1 MIPNEDDLSKA
12 LRPSQRFD
20 RLPLATLLL
29 SISAVVFVWLIDR
42 SSLPIPPNW
51 LLTGGMATGLLLTLM
66 AQSYANKKQLIIQQI
81 HQLHL
86 QSLKDKAQIREDN
99 LKLKASEDQLLA
111 LLDVSPI
118 AIRIAVDGGYR
129 VVFHNPSY
137 ARLVNNTQ
145 VTGED
150 PSQYYSDPGEYHR
163 VLEEL
168 TKVHQVINRQMRLR
182 IPGSSDVWVLA
193 SYMPTEYRGQP
204 AILGWF
210 YDITPVQTALREI
223 SQREQEFHRLID
235 HLPYG
240 VLIHQSGIIQ
250 FYNRSAIRLL
260 GLNHADELIGKSVL
274 EIVHPDFRPIVITR
288 IGTLTEVEE
297 EIPPIEEKL
306 LRHDGTIFDAEVS
319 GIRIYHEGKP
329 ASMIVFHD
337 ITRLKNHENELKRIA
352 HFDSLTGLPN
362 RALLY
367 DRMSQ
372 AFAVNSRHHT
382 LLVICY
388 LDIDG
393 FKQINDSHGHEAGD
407 QVLIEMARR
416 MTATLRD
423 GDTVARLGGDE
434 FVILLSG
441 YQREDESLVTL
452 HRLLDQINEPIQLSS
467 DLKVSLSA
475 SMGISLFPRDD
486 HDPDILL
493 RHADQAMYLAK
504 QSGKN
509 QIEIYKLPP

>member
-1 MIPNEDDLSKA
+1 MQVPVCPELTTASVVRGLW
-12 LRPSQRFD
+12 LRPQPPLMDNSAPFPTR
-20 RLPLATLLL
+20 PLA
-29 SISAVVFVWLIDR
+29 LI
-42 SSLPIPPNW
+42 
-51 LLTGGMATGLLLTLM
+51 
-66 AQSYANKKQLIIQQI
+66 
-81 HQLHL
+81 
-86 QSLKDKAQIREDN
+86 
-99 LKLKASEDQLLA
+99 
-111 LLDVSPI
+111 
-118 AIRIAVDGGYR
+118 
-129 VVFHNPSY
+129 
-137 ARLVNNTQ
+137 
-145 VTGED
+145 
-150 PSQYYSDPGEYHR
+150 
-163 VLEEL
+163 
-168 TKVHQVINRQMRLR
+168 
-182 IPGSSDVWVLA
+182 
-193 SYMPTEYRGQP
+193 YRGHS
-204 AILGWF
+204 
-210 YDITPVQTALREI
+210 VQTYRAT
-223 SQREQEFHRLID
+223 S
-235 HLPYG
+235 
-240 VLIHQSGIIQ
+240 
-250 FYNRSAIRLL
+250 
-260 GLNHADELIGKSVL
+260 
-274 EIVHPDFRPIVITR
+274 
-288 IGTLTEVEE
+288 E

-388 LDIDG
+388 LDLDG